1 MKSYIFAGLIL
12 AGFLVVTPAIGQAEN
27 ISKDELKQCV
37 RYYDLIKQKRGNVER
52 LGSAI
57 DDMND
62 TIQSIEYE
70 MDGIE
75 RELSTT
81 IGYRRNE
88 LIQQFN
94 SLVQSKRKWVD
105 LYNTAIAKRK
115 KRIGQH
121 NKYNN
126 KFNDQCIGISASTA
140 DIDEVCRDGGGFC
153 DGFE

>member
-1 MKSYIFAGLIL
+1 MKSNVFVGMIL
-12 AGFLVVTPAIGQAEN
+12 AGVLVATPAIGQAESV
-27 ISKDELKQCV
+27 SKDELKQCV
-37 RYYDLIKQKRGNVER
+37 RYYDLIIQKRGNVER

-81 IGYRRNE
+81 VGYRRNE

-94 SLVQSKRKWVD
+94 SLVHSKRKWVD
-105 LYNTAIAKRK
+105 LYNTAIDKRK
-115 KRIGQH
+115 KRASQH
-121 NKYNN
+121 DNYQDKY
-126 KFNDQCIGISASTA
+126 FDQCVGISASTA